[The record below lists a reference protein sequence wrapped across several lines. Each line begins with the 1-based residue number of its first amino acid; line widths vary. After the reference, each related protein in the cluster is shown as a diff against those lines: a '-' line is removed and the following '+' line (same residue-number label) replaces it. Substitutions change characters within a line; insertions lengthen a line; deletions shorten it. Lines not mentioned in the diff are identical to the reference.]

1 MLLVGFAFLAGVVTI
16 LSPCIL
22 PLLPIILGSSL
33 GVPGRARPLG
43 IVVGF
48 VGSFTLATLFLTTLV
63 NYLGIS
69 ADSLRSLSILVLTI
83 FGLTLVI
90 PRLQLL
96 FEVLSSRLASSTRG
110 STRPGFSGGILVGL
124 SLGLL
129 WTPCVGP
136 ILASVITLALS
147 SSVSTSAF
155 FITLAY
161 ALGTA
166 LPMLGIMYLGAVAM
180 RLPVLVRYSA
190 TLQRS
195 FGVLM
200 VATAIAL
207 LFGFDRQFQSYIL
220 DQFPQYGTGLT
231 KLEDNEL
238 VRQELSKTMEEN
250 MEKDLAPDLIAG
262 GEWFNTTPLNL
273 QELRGK
279 VVLVDFWTYSC
290 INCQRTLPYLKT
302 WWERYED
309 KGLVI
314 IGVHSPEFEFE
325 KNPNN
330 LAKAIADFDLKYP
343 IMQDNNFATWK
354 NYNNRYWPAKYL
366 IDADGRIRY
375 THFGEG
381 KYDETEAMIQTLLK
395 ERGVTELSRPSNSPA
410 PKNNARTRET
420 YLGTARSVP
429 NQNLVFA
436 GEWSYST
443 EYALPKK
450 GATLTYKYNASDV
463 YLVMRS
469 TGEEGSVKVYV
480 DDKLVK
486 IVKVDSDT
494 LYPLAT
500 DYPAGSHTLRLE
512 FETDKLELYAF
523 TFG

>member
-1 MLLVGFAFLAGVVTI
+1 
-16 LSPCIL
+16 
-22 PLLPIILGSSL
+22 
-33 GVPGRARPLG
+33 
-43 IVVGF
+43 
-48 VGSFTLATLFLTTLV
+48 
-63 NYLGIS
+63 
-69 ADSLRSLSILVLTI
+69 
-83 FGLTLVI
+83 
-90 PRLQLL
+90 
-96 FEVLSSRLASSTRG
+96 
-110 STRPGFSGGILVGL
+110 
-124 SLGLL
+124 
-129 WTPCVGP
+129 
-136 ILASVITLALS
+136 
-147 SSVSTSAF
+147 
-155 FITLAY
+155 
-161 ALGTA
+161 
-166 LPMLGIMYLGAVAM
+166 
-180 RLPVLVRYSA
+180 
-190 TLQRS
+190 
-195 FGVLM
+195 
-200 VATAIAL
+200 
-207 LFGFDRQFQSYIL
+207 
-220 DQFPQYGTGLT
+220 
-231 KLEDNEL
+231 
-238 VRQELSKTMEEN
+238 MEEK
-250 MEKDLAPDLIAG
+250 MGKDLAPDLVAG

-325 KNPNN
+325 KNPKNV
-330 LAKAIADFDLKYP
+330 ARAIADFKLLYP
-343 IMQDNNFATWK
+343 VMQDNDFSTWK

-366 IDADGRIRY
+366 IDAEGRIRY

-436 GEWSYST
+436 GEWSYSA

-450 GATLTYKYNASDV
+450 GASLTYQYNASDV

-469 TGEEGSVKVYV
+469 TGEEGSVKVYI

-486 IVKVDSDT
+486 TVKVDADT

-500 DYPAGSHTLRLE
+500 DYPAGPHTLRLE
-512 FETDKLELYAF
+512 FETDKVELYAF